1 MKPSMPAGGLGGWGQ
16 APPHAPPPPL
26 GYMGHPN
33 GGAGPYGGYGAHPGG
48 GLFSDVSD
56 AKPSLGLSLK
66 KTPSLLNLLGSPTK
80 P

>member
-1 MKPSMPAGGLGGWGQ
+1 
-16 APPHAPPPPL
+16 
-26 GYMGHPN
+26 MGHPN